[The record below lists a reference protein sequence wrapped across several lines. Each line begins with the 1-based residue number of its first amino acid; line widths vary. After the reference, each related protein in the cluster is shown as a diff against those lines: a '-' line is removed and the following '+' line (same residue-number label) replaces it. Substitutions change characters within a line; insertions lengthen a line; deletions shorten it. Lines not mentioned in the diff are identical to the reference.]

1 LRRSIRSSVET
12 RLNRVRRRS
21 RRILVEIGK
30 TALLIA
36 SVVVIA
42 SMLIFAYNFII
53 VSPYFQMK
61 GTLVRGTERL
71 QSDEIIALSGLKPSQ
86 NILLTNLGAVAKKVK
101 THPWVKEVSVRRDFP
116 DRLIIE
122 VTERKP
128 VALVERGDGLYFIER
143 DGTAFEKIGSGE
155 KTDLPV
161 LTGFFRKG
169 DESRE
174 MILKSLELLD
184 FMASYT
190 EIPEIRHISEIH
202 GDDLFGLSLFAEGL
216 CLKLGFGEYDVKLRR
231 MKPVLVDLAR
241 RNVSGYFIIDLNNPG
256 KVTVQH
262 RDFRV
267 PVKVSGGVRA

>member
-1 LRRSIRSSVET
+1 MRRSVRSTVET
-12 RLNRVRRRS
+12 RVNRVRRRS

-30 TALLIA
+30 TVLLIA
-36 SVVVIA
+36 CVAVIA
-42 SMLIFAYNFII
+42 SMLIFAYNFVI

-61 GTLVRGTERL
+61 ETLVRGTERL
-71 QSDEIIALSGLKPSQ
+71 QNDDVVELTGLKPSQ
-86 NILLTNLGAVAKKVK
+86 NILMTNLGAVARKVK
-101 THPWVKEVSVRRDFP
+101 ANPWVKDVSVRRDFP
-116 DRLIIE
+116 DRLVIE

-143 DGTAFEKIGSGE
+143 DGTAFEKIAAGE

-161 LTGFFRKG
+161 LTGFYRKG
-169 DESRE
+169 AENRE

-190 EIPEIRHISEIH
+190 EVPEIRHISEIH

-216 CLKLGFGEYDVKLRR
+216 CLKLGFGDFDTKLRR
-231 MKPVLVDLAR
+231 LKPVLADLAR
-241 RNVSGYFIIDLNNPG
+241 RHLSGYFIIDLNNPA

-262 RDFRV
+262 REFRV
-267 PVKVSGGVRA
+267 PVKVTGGVRA

>member
-1 LRRSIRSSVET
+1 MET
-12 RLNRVRRRS
+12 QLNRMRRRS

-30 TALLIA
+30 TVLLISA
-36 SVVVIA
+36 VVVIA
-42 SMLIFAYNFII
+42 SLLIFAYNFVI

-61 GTLVRGTERL
+61 DTLVKGTERL
-71 QSDEIIALSGLKPSQ
+71 QSDEIIALTGLKPSQ
-86 NILLTNLGAVAKKVK
+86 NILLTNLGAVAKKIK
-101 THPWVKEVSVRRDFP
+101 ANPWVREVSVRRDFP
-116 DRLIIE
+116 DRLVIE
-122 VTERKP
+122 VTERRP
-128 VALVERGDGLYFIER
+128 VALVEQGDGLYFIER

-161 LTGFFRKG
+161 LTGFYRKG
-169 DESRE
+169 TENRE
-174 MILKSLELLD
+174 MILRSLELLD

-216 CLKLGFGEYDVKLRR
+216 CLKLGFGEYDVKLKRI
-231 MKPVLVDLAR
+231 KPILVDLAR
-241 RNVSGYFIIDLNNPG
+241 RNVSGYFIIDLNSPG

>member
-1 LRRSIRSSVET
+1 MN
-12 RLNRVRRRS
+12 RLRRRS

-30 TALLIA
+30 TILLMTC
-36 SVVVIA
+36 VVIVA
-42 SMLIFAYNFII
+42 SLLIFAYHFVI

-61 GTLVRGTERL
+61 ETLVKGNERL
-71 QSDEIIALSGLKPSQ
+71 QSDSVIELTGLRPSQ
-86 NILLTNLGAVAKKVK
+86 NIILTNLGAVAKKVK
-101 THPWVKEVSVRRDFP
+101 ANPWVKEVAVRRDFP
-116 DRLIIE
+116 DRLVIE

-143 DGTAFEKIGSGE
+143 DGTAFEKIAAGE

-161 LTGFFRKG
+161 LTGFYRKG
-169 DESRE
+169 VENRE

-216 CLKLGFGEYDVKLRR
+216 CVKLGFGDYDAKLKRI
-231 MKPVLVDLAR
+231 KPVLADLAR
-241 RNVSGYFIIDLNNPG
+241 RNLSGYFIIDLNNPG
-256 KVTVQH
+256 KVTVQL

>member
-1 LRRSIRSSVET
+1 MRRSVRSSVET
-12 RLNRVRRRS
+12 RVNRVRRRS

-30 TALLIA
+30 TVLLMTCVA
-36 SVVVIA
+36 VIA
-42 SMLIFAYNFII
+42 SMLIFAYNFVI

-61 GTLVRGTERL
+61 ETLVRGTERL
-71 QSDEIIALSGLKPSQ
+71 QSDAVVELTGLKPSQ
-86 NILLTNLGAVAKKVK
+86 NILMTNLGAVARKVK
-101 THPWVKEVSVRRDFP
+101 ANPWVKDVSVRRDFP
-116 DRLIIE
+116 DRLVIE

-143 DGTAFEKIGSGE
+143 DGTAFEKIATGE

-161 LTGFFRKG
+161 LTGFYRKG
-169 DESRE
+169 AENRE

-190 EIPEIRHISEIH
+190 EVPEIRHISEIH

-216 CLKLGFGEYDVKLRR
+216 CLKLGFGEFDTKLRR
-231 MKPVLVDLAR
+231 LKPVLADLAR
-241 RNVSGYFIIDLNNPG
+241 RSLSGYFIIDLNNPG

-262 RDFRV
+262 REFRV
-267 PVKVSGGVRA
+267 PVKVTGGVRA